1 MNEDWKFNI
10 GDIVV
15 VRTDQ
20 NKLRRWIGKELE
32 ITGRKWSDGV
42 DNQYKGR
49 RDLYMFKGEWN
60 YYWAERFELVEPKFE
75 LGLELFII

>member
-15 VRTDQ
+15 VRRDQ
-20 NKLRRWIGKELE
+20 NKLKRWLGKELE
-32 ITGRKWSDGV
+32 ITGRKWSIGEHS
-42 DNQYKGR
+42 NFQGR
-49 RDLYMFKGEWN
+49 RDLYIFKGERN
-60 YYWAERFELVEPKFE
+60 YYWAERFDLVEPKFE